1 MRCLRGRLESNR
13 IRVKVG
19 ICRFED
25 DPGGAANF
33 DFQEF
38 TALVD
43 TGALRTCVTQNV
55 VDRLQLA
62 RWGRIPV
69 GNVKRTEMHW
79 TYMFRVCIWPE
90 TYDGVPPRPFG
101 IGGEPFGI
109 GGEIEGIDVG
119 DSRYYDVLLGMNII
133 SRGSLHLELDGSF
146 ELAFP
151 G

>member
-1 MRCLRGRLESNR
+1 MRCLRGRLENNR

-25 DPGGAANF
+25 DPGVAANF

-55 VDRLQLA
+55 VDRLQLV
-62 RWGRIPV
+62 RWGRMPV

-90 TYDGVPPRPFG
+90 AEGSLPIPFG
-101 IGGEPFGI
+101 IGR
-109 GGEIEGIDVG
+109 EIEGIDVG
-119 DSRYYDVLLGMNII
+119 DSRHYDVLLGMDII
-133 SRGSLHLELDGSF
+133 SQGSLRLELDGSF